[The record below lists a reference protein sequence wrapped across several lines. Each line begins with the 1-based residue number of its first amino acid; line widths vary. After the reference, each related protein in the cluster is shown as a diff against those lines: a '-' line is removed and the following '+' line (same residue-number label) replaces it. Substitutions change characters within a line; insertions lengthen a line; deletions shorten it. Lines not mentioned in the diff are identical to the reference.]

1 MAASTALARPTSTI
15 SRVFESRW
23 VQYRRTFRASIFS
36 SFMSP
41 VLFLAAMGLGLGT
54 YVSGSAI
61 DDIGGV
67 PYLVFLAPGLLAAT
81 CMQSAAFEATFPIM
95 GGLVW
100 NKVFRA
106 MYATPITPTD
116 IALGNLLWI
125 AARMVMIA
133 SVFTLVMVLFGAAHS
148 PLVVLAIPAAVL
160 TGMAFAA
167 PIAAF
172 SATQKTVN
180 KFNAVFRFGIT
191 PLFLFSG
198 TFFPVESLPEVI
210 RPIAWISPLYHG
222 ATLTRALSLGT
233 AANDPVLALI
243 HVVVMGACV
252 VIGTWAAIRT
262 IRRALVLG

>member
-1 MAASTALARPTSTI
+1 
-15 SRVFESRW
+15 
-23 VQYRRTFRASIFS
+23 
-36 SFMSP
+36 
-41 VLFLAAMGLGLGT
+41 
-54 YVSGSAI
+54 
-61 DDIGGV
+61 
-67 PYLVFLAPGLLAAT
+67 
-81 CMQSAAFEATFPIM
+81 
-95 GGLVW
+95 
-100 NKVFRA
+100 
-106 MYATPITPTD
+106 
-116 IALGNLLWI
+116 
-125 AARMVMIA
+125 
-133 SVFTLVMVLFGAAHS
+133 
-148 PLVVLAIPAAVL
+148 
-160 TGMAFAA
+160 MAFAA

-243 HVVVMGACV
+243 HVVVLGACV

>member
-1 MAASTALARPTSTI
+1 
-15 SRVFESRW
+15 
-23 VQYRRTFRASIFS
+23 
-36 SFMSP
+36 
-41 VLFLAAMGLGLGT
+41 
-54 YVSGSAI
+54 
-61 DDIGGV
+61 
-67 PYLVFLAPGLLAAT
+67 
-81 CMQSAAFEATFPIM
+81 
-95 GGLVW
+95 
-100 NKVFRA
+100 
-106 MYATPITPTD
+106 
-116 IALGNLLWI
+116 
-125 AARMVMIA
+125 
-133 SVFTLVMVLFGAAHS
+133 MVLFGAAHS

-243 HVVVMGACV
+243 HVVVLGACV